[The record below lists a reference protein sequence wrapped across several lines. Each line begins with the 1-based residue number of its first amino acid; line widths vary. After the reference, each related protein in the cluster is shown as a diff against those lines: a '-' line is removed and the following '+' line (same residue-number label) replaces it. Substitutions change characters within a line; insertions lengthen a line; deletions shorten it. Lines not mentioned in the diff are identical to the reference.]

1 MAITITHKPQTIAPG
16 FNQLMFRATSTQTA
30 QPNFNY
36 YVTVNVD
43 GVALTPM
50 PLPARPTGDLILDI
64 KPLVRDFLKHYF
76 PFNLSGWQTCT
87 KSIIN
92 VTVNIGERYGT
103 TPTIYTGTNQFF
115 KIWNGSLTERERMT
129 YNSSLYVSGSRA
141 LNNLPT
147 EIKVKKDKQ
156 DVVFYYLLNAVNDVT
171 TVEVKTYDSTNT
183 LQSDSAIANPHT
195 TVTTQNQML
204 CINLGKAALQGL
216 LVSQVGGDFPIS
228 TSSSVKRINIKFKNG
243 GTTVGEYNINYVGC
257 KGRNEK
263 PYSLYYLNRN
273 GAFDFINFVSVNRTN
288 TNTKINYRKI
298 EQYHKGSYLDSSSTI
313 VLIDS
318 PLEQRDRVLGNTN
331 QDTYRLITDSL
342 SDSDVAM
349 LEDCFNSSVYIL
361 HDIENDYYE
370 YVNQTDTQFIVKE
383 KIVDKVIQVQMNI
396 NSNIIN
402 ERQTF

>member
-1 MAITITHKPQTIAPG
+1 MITITHKPQTIAPG

-64 KPLVRDFLKHYF
+64 KPLVRDYLKHYF

-115 KIWNGSLTERERMT
+115 KIWNGSLTERERML
-129 YNSSLYVSGSRA
+129 YNSSDYTSATRT

-147 EIKVKKDKQ
+147 EIKVKEDGQ
-156 DVVFYYLLNAVNDVT
+156 DVVFYYLFNAVNDIQGVEIRTYDASNTLVT
-171 TVEVKTYDSTNT
+171 TSSVT
-183 LQSDSAIANPHT
+183 NPHT
-195 TVTTQNQML
+195 VVTTQNQMI
-204 CINLGKAALQGL
+204 CINVGKTALTNL
-216 LVSQVGGDFPIS
+216 LISEVGGDYPIATGS
-228 TSSSVKRINIKFKNG
+228 NIKRINVRFLNG
-243 GTTVGEYNINYVGC
+243 IITEAEYNINYVGC

-273 GAFDFINFVSVNRTN
+273 GAFDFVNFVAVNRTN

-298 EQYHKGSYLDSSSTI
+298 EQYHKGSYLNTGSSL
-313 VLIDS
+313 VLINS

-361 HDIENDYYE
+361 HDIENGYYE
-370 YVNQTDTQFIVKE
+370 YVNQTDTQFIVRE

-396 NSNIIN
+396 NSNVIN

>member
-1 MAITITHKPQTIAPG
+1 MAITITNRPQTIAPG
-16 FNQLMFRATSTQTA
+16 FNQLMFRATSNQTA

-64 KPLVRDFLKHYF
+64 KPLVRDYLKHYF

-103 TPTIYTGTNQFF
+103 TPAIYTGTNQFF
-115 KIWNGSLTERERMT
+115 KIWNGSLTDKERMS
-129 YNSSLYVSGSRA
+129 YDSGDYVSSSRS
-141 LNNLPT
+141 LNNLPA
-147 EIKVKKDKQ
+147 EIKVKKDGQ
-156 DVVFYYLLNAVNDVT
+156 DVVFYYLLNAVSDVSS
-171 TVEVKTYDSTNT
+171 VEVKTYDASNL
-183 LQSDSAIANPHT
+183 LQSDSAIANPHV
-195 TVTTQNQML
+195 TVTTQNQMI
-204 CINLGKAALQGL
+204 CINLGKSGL
-216 LVSQVGGDFPIS
+216 SGLTAPQVTGDYPIA
-228 TSSSVKRINIKFKNG
+228 TGSSIKRINIKFKNG
-243 GTTVGEYNINYVGC
+243 STTVGEYNINYVGC

-263 PYSLYYLNRN
+263 DYTLYYLNRN

-298 EQYHKGSYLDSSSTI
+298 EQYHKGSYLNTGGSL
-313 VLIDS
+313 VLVNS

-342 SDSDVAM
+342 SDSDIAM

-361 HDIENDYYE
+361 HHNSSGYYE
-370 YVNQTDTQFIVKE
+370 YVNQTDTQFIVRE

-396 NSNIIN
+396 NSNVVN
-402 ERQTF
+402 ERQTY